1 MKKSVFRLLLLAAVA
16 LPLSCTPSYAVR
28 ERPQEVVYLRPA
40 PPGPDYVWVTG
51 DWVWAG
57 KKYEWHEGRYE
68 KRRKSDNGNMVLM
81 TDGLTRLFSNSI
93 RPIESARRFGLGAV
107 QHLPPLKRFF
117 MRTAMGLKAKSA

>member
-68 KRRKSDNGNMVLM
+68 KRRIGQRWFEGHWTPSRG
-81 TDGLTRLFSNSI
+81 GWAWIPGRWRSY
-93 RPIESARRFGLGAV
+93 
-107 QHLPPLKRFF
+107 
-117 MRTAMGLKAKSA
+117 